1 MNKIYLIISV
11 LLLTNVLVA
20 QTEEIAYK
28 SHSGDAA
35 LFEPSGQGNFGMVE
49 PFPILRSVT
58 KLNDSTVVLY
68 SVASFGGDRIW
79 VDTLVNSIWS
89 GPNLNIDSIQVIAD
103 PKIKFIG
110 FEAGNQPKNITAE
123 NVNDVQ
129 KQPKKKKNK
138 AEKKNNFIGF
148 IGGDAMPPSNKTG
161 LLIGLIIGLMSI
173 LVFWLSRSQN
183 LTKQV

>member
-1 MNKIYLIISV
+1 MNKIYLIFSI
-11 LLLTNVLVA
+11 LLLTNVLSA

-28 SHSGDAA
+28 SHSGNAA

-49 PFPILRSVT
+49 PFPVLKSVT

-68 SVASFGGDRIW
+68 SEASFGSDKIW
-79 VDTLVNSIWS
+79 LDTLVNSIWS
-89 GPNLNIDSIQVIAD
+89 TPNLNIDSIQAIAD

-110 FEAGNQPKNITAE
+110 FEAGNQPVNGTTENLKNVE
-123 NVNDVQ
+123 

-138 AEKKNNFIGF
+138 AEKKNNFIG
-148 IGGDAMPPSNKTG
+148 ISSAAPTPPSNNTG
-161 LLIGLIIGLMSI
+161 MLVGLIIGLMSI
-173 LVFWLSRSQN
+173 LVFWLSRTQN

>member
-11 LLLTNVLVA
+11 LLVANVLVA

-35 LFEPSGQGNFGMVE
+35 LFEPSGQGNFGVVE
-49 PFPILRSVT
+49 PFPILKSVT

-68 SVASFGGDRIW
+68 SEASFGSDKIW
-79 VDTLVNSIWS
+79 LDTLVNSIWS
-89 GPNLNIDSIQVIAD
+89 TPNFNIDSIRVIAD

-110 FEAGNQPKNITAE
+110 FEAGNQPVNGTTE

-138 AEKKNNFIGF
+138 AEKKNNFISF
-148 IGGDAMPPSNKTG
+148 TGGDATPPSNQTG
-161 LLIGLIIGLMSI
+161 LLVGMIIGLMSL
-173 LVFWLSRSQN
+173 LVFWLSRTQN

>member
-49 PFPILRSVT
+49 PLPILKSVT

-79 VDTLVNSIWS
+79 LDTLVNSIWS
-89 GPNLNIDSIQVIAD
+89 TPNFNIDSIQVIAD

-110 FEAGNQPKNITAE
+110 FEASNEPVKGPTDNPKNGE
-123 NVNDVQ
+123 
-129 KQPKKKKNK
+129 KLPKNKKNK
-138 AEKKNNFIGF
+138 AEKKNNLIGF
-148 IGGDAMPPSNKTG
+148 IGGDATPPSNQTG
-161 LLIGLIIGLMSI
+161 LLVGMIIGLMSLLI
-173 LVFWLSRSQN
+173 FWLSRSQN
-183 LTKQV
+183 LNKQV

>member
-1 MNKIYLIISV
+1 MNRIYLIFSI
-11 LLLTNVLVA
+11 LLITNVLVA

-28 SHSGDAA
+28 SHSGNAA
-35 LFEPSGQGNFGMVE
+35 LFEPSGQGNFGIVE
-49 PFPILRSVT
+49 PFPVLKSVT

-68 SVASFGGDRIW
+68 SEASFGSDKIW
-79 VDTLVNSIWS
+79 LDTLVNSIWS
-89 GPNLNIDSIQVIAD
+89 TPNLNIDSIQAIAD

-110 FEAGNQPKNITAE
+110 FEAGNQPINGTTE

-138 AEKKNNFIGF
+138 ADKKNNLVGITGS
-148 IGGDAMPPSNKTG
+148 MPTPPSNTG
-161 LLIGLIIGLMSI
+161 LLVGLIIGLMSL